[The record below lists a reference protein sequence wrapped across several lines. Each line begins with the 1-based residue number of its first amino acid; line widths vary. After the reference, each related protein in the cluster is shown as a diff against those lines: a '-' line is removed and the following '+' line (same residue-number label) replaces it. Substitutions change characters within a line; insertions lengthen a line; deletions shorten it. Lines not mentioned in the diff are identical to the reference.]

1 MSFKK
6 FNKICNDIKKV
17 KIQGAE
23 NIAKAVL
30 EALKIKN
37 DKNAIKKLISLRPTE
52 PAVRNTIAKILE
64 KIEKGLSWEKA
75 IEEMKEYFE
84 ISDKKICEY
93 GERIIENNS
102 IIYTHCH
109 SSTVEK
115 TLKFAKKLGKNFTV
129 YITETRPLFQ
139 GRITAE
145 NLAKAGIKVVL
156 GVDSNAFNFLKK
168 ADMFLFGA
176 DAITS
181 EGDIINKI
189 GTAMFTE
196 IAQKLNVPCY
206 CLSLSIKYDPITRY
220 GYQEEIEQRPAKE
233 IWNKKIKNL
242 KIVNPAF
249 EIVKAKNINAI
260 ISEYGILAPTAFVEI
275 ANKEFDI
282 KKLTSL
288 KNGLWRI

>member
-6 FNKICNDIKKV
+6 FNKICNDIRKV

-109 SSTVEK
+109 SSTIEK

-129 YITETRPLFQ
+129 YVTETRPLFQ

-189 GTAMFTE
+189 GTAMFAE

-282 KKLTSL
+282 KKLTFL